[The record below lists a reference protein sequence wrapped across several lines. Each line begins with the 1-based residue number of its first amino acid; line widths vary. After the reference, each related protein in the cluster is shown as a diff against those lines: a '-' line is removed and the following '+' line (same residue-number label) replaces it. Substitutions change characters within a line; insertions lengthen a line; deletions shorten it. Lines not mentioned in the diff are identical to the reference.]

1 MIPDAVASA
10 LFELVQGGNKKQLLE
25 ELRIDYEKW
34 CMESG
39 VPHAARAS
47 RKLFTLDVITPSTTA
62 YAHISQKI
70 LKGAAA
76 RMIVFWMAL
85 ILEKIASQPGASVP
99 DKASFR
105 SNEPVEKLKKAYFQW
120 RRAATFLANK
130 SLEEQQLLWP
140 VYPKSHQMEH
150 LFLDWVPMAGN
161 CLYYGLMLDEDLM
174 GKLKQILSHTHTRT
188 MSTAALY
195 HYATA
200 VSLHWFGRTALGT

>member
-34 CMESG
+34 CMESGFTITHLVIFVTFCISTGLQGFFTNISNRSQKLVFFNYRGFSLG

-99 DKASFR
+99 DK
-105 SNEPVEKLKKAYFQW
+105 
-120 RRAATFLANK
+120 
-130 SLEEQQLLWP
+130 LLG
-140 VYPKSHQMEH
+140 
-150 LFLDWVPMAGN
+150 F
-161 CLYYGLMLDEDLM
+161 
-174 GKLKQILSHTHTRT
+174 
-188 MSTAALY
+188 
-195 HYATA
+195 
-200 VSLHWFGRTALGT
+200 